1 MTLLERCQKVRA
13 QIEQRNALHVAHKDA
28 EAFRKR
34 ISEVFDMRKQ
44 LATELARLV
53 VLQKKGV
60 SVGKPPTPTSAVN
73 LVQEVKNRL
82 ASNPGES
89 GKDYGRLKRSIDKVH
104 KDLSSVTEKA
114 LDAVNRDL
122 PNIEESFLKQ
132 VELIP
137 TYTMRVAHVR
147 EQRDRLLRGL
157 DLKSMT
163 ADNLEQFLESRNAL
177 RALADQLNPD
187 EFPKE
192 VLEFFK
198 AERQGGAPLDKFT
211 TPVRE
216 WLAEKDQL
224 KNVRVVIKR

>member
-1 MTLLERCQKVRA
+1 MTLLERCQNVRA

-34 ISEVFDMRKQ
+34 ISEVSDMRTQ
-44 LATELARLV
+44 LATELARLA
-53 VLQKKGV
+53 VLRKKGV
-60 SVGKPPTPTSAVN
+60 SVGKPPTPTAAVN
-73 LVQEVKNRL
+73 LVQEVENRL

-104 KDLSSVTEKA
+104 NDLSSVTDKA
-114 LDAVNRDL
+114 LD
-122 PNIEESFLKQ
+122 
-132 VELIP
+132 
-137 TYTMRVAHVR
+137 
-147 EQRDRLLRGL
+147 
-157 DLKSMT
+157 KSMT

-211 TPVRE
+211 SPVRE